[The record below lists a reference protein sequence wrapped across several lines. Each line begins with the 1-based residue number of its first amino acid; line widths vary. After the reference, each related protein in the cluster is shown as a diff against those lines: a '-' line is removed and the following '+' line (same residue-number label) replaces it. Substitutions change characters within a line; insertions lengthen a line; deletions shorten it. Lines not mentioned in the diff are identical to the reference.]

1 VEAVLENVA
10 GALQP
15 AVEFHCPPGVH
26 AAEQAREAV
35 RIGGCDDEID
45 VVIHQTIGVDQH
57 IFLFGNESEAH
68 QVLALVEAVTEDA
81 HLTDT
86 ASDHVMRHIF
96 QNETGY
102 PRHGFLRCSGRWTEI
117 LAEKLG
123 SVPIASK
130 KKDGRK
136 PVLLSS
142 FGIEV
147 SIYAG

>member
-35 RIGGCDDEID
+35 RIGGCDDEMD

-57 IFLFGNESEAH
+57 LFLFGNESEAH
-68 QVLALVEAVTEDA
+68 QVLALVEAVAKDA

-102 PRHGFLRCSGRWTEI
+102 PRHGFLRCSGSWPEI

-123 SVPIASK
+123 SVPHSQPAAQGSVPI
-130 KKDGRK
+130 
-136 PVLLSS
+136 
-142 FGIEV
+142 
-147 SIYAG
+147 